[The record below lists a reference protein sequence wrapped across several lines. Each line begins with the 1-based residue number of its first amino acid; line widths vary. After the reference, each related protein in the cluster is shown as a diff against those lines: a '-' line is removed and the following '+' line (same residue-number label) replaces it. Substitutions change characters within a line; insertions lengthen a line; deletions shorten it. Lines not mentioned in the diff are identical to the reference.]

1 MVPAFD
7 AVGAMSFVNVTLL
20 VVLHVPFTI
29 VQLNVA
35 VLPEGT
41 AVTVDVAECMLVI
54 VAVPLTTA
62 QVPVPTDA
70 AFPARVKLPLLHCA

>member
-1 MVPAFD
+1 MLPAVAVTD
-7 AVGAMSFVNVTLL
+7 ALLVKVTLL

-41 AVTVDVAECMLVI
+41 AVTVDVAE
-54 VAVPLTTA
+54 
-62 QVPVPTDA
+62 
-70 AFPARVKLPLLHCA
+70 

>member
-7 AVGAMSFVNVTLL
+7 AVGAASFVNVTLL
-20 VVLHVPFTI
+20 VVLQVPFTI

-35 VLPEGT
+35 VLPEGS

-70 AFPARVKLPLLHCA
+70 AFPARVKLPLLH